1 MQDTIYKNLFAE
13 LIRNKLP
20 LLRSIAGKI
29 VNSPTDADDVVQ
41 NALLRAWDKRRSFS
55 GKPDA
60 LSAWVIKIV
69 ISESYN
75 LLRKKSHREKVLQYF
90 SPETPE
96 ENTALEALDAAITQL
111 PELYRD
117 TIQIALLSNL
127 TIEESSQILGCS
139 PNTLY
144 QRIHKAKNM
153 LREIIRRNADE

>member
-13 LIRNKLP
+13 LIKNKLP
-20 LLRSIAGKI
+20 LLRQVAVNI
-29 VNSPTDADDVVQ
+29 VNSPADADDVVQ
-41 NALLRAWDKRRSFS
+41 NALLRAWDKRGSFS

-60 LSAWVIKIV
+60 LSAWVVKIV

-75 LLRKKSHREKVLQYF
+75 FLRKKSHREKVLQYF

-96 ENTALEALDAAITQL
+96 GNTALEALDAAITQL

-117 TIQIALLSNL
+117 TIHIALLSNL
-127 TIEESSQILGCS
+127 TIEESSRILGCS

>member
-13 LIRNKLP
+13 LIRNKLL

-60 LSAWVIKIV
+60 LSAWVTKIV

-75 LLRKKSHREKVLQYF
+75 LLRKKAREARHLAAL
-90 SPETPE
+90 PPGETA
-96 ENTALEALDAAITQL
+96 ENPALSALDNAIAEL
-111 PELYRD
+111 PELYKE
-117 TIQIALLSNL
+117 TVHIAILSGI
-127 TIEESSQILGCS
+127 TIEEASGILGCS
-139 PNTLY
+139 NNTLY
-144 QRIHKAKNM
+144 QRIHKARQM
-153 LREIIRRNADE
+153 LRNIIRKNADE

>member
-13 LIRNKLP
+13 LIKNKLP
-20 LLRSIAGKI
+20 LLRRVAVNI
-29 VNSPTDADDVVQ
+29 VNSPADADDVVQ
-41 NALLRAWDKRRSFS
+41 NALLRAWDKRGSFS
-55 GKPDA
+55 GKTDA
-60 LSAWVIKIV
+60 LSAWVVKIV

-75 LLRKKSHREKVLQYF
+75 FLRKKSHREKVLQYF

-111 PELYRD
+111 PELYRE
-117 TIQIALLSNL
+117 TVIVALLSNL
-127 TIEESSQILGCS
+127 TIEESSRMLGCS

>member
-13 LIRNKLP
+13 LIKNKLP
-20 LLRSIAGKI
+20 LLRRVAVNI
-29 VNSPTDADDVVQ
+29 VNFPADADDVVQ
-41 NALLRAWDKRRSFS
+41 NALLRAWDKRSSFS
-55 GKPDA
+55 GKTDA
-60 LSAWVIKIV
+60 LSAWVVKIV

-75 LLRKKSHREKVLQYF
+75 FLRKKSHREKVLQYF

-117 TIQIALLSNL
+117 TIHIALLSNL

>member
-1 MQDTIYKNLFAE
+1 VQDTIYKNLFAE
-13 LIRNKLP
+13 LIKNKLP
-20 LLRSIAGKI
+20 LLRRVAVNI
-29 VNSPTDADDVVQ
+29 VNLASDADDVVQ
-41 NALLRAWDKRRSFS
+41 NALLRAWGKRDSFS
-55 GKPDA
+55 GKTDA
-60 LSAWVIKIV
+60 LSAWVVKIV

-75 LLRKKSHREKVLQYF
+75 FLRKKSHREKVLQYF

-96 ENTALEALDAAITQL
+96 ENTALEALDTAITQL
-111 PELYRD
+111 PELYRE
-117 TIQIALLSNL
+117 TVIVALLSNL

>member
-13 LIRNKLP
+13 LIKNKLP
-20 LLRSIAGKI
+20 LLRRVAVNI
-29 VNSPTDADDVVQ
+29 VNSPADADDVVQ
-41 NALLRAWDKRRSFS
+41 NALLRAWDKRGSFS
-55 GKPDA
+55 GKTDA
-60 LSAWVIKIV
+60 LSAWVVKIV

-75 LLRKKSHREKVLQYF
+75 FLRKKQKEESKLKLF
-90 SPETPE
+90 SIPPAE
-96 ENTALEALDAAITQL
+96 ENPVLETLDAAITQL

-117 TIQIALLSNL
+117 TIHIALLSNL
-127 TIEESSQILGCS
+127 TIEESSRILGCS